1 MRAYKRTRRA
11 IRVFFATAIGL
22 VLAGPLLYLIAGSL
36 MTPAQVTAATPQFIP
51 TSFHFEDYVNGWNQ
65 VLQARTFLNSVIFV
79 VFAVGLQWAL
89 CISGGF
95 AIAKMRF
102 SGRTAITAMFA
113 ISLLIPV
120 VTTVIPV
127 FVVTN
132 EFGLI
137 NSYPGLIIPIVAQ
150 TGFGTLLF
158 RQFIVTLPQELFDA
172 ARMDGAGW
180 WLMLRRLV
188 VPLARPATA
197 AYLAI
202 SVITAWN
209 MYLWPLLAANGPH
222 VQVLSEVV
230 AADRAGQQFRLQRH
244 PTSAV
249 CGDGHHRRPDGRGI
263 SARAARLRQGPH
275 RLGRRVTD
283 ASSNGFHGASAVV
296 TGYD

>member
-1 MRAYKRTRRA
+1 MRLSKRTLKA
-11 IRVFFATAIGL
+11 IRIFFATAIGL

-51 TSFHFEDYVNGWNQ
+51 SSLHFEDYVNGWNQ

-79 VFAVGLQWAL
+79 VFAVGIQWAL
-89 CISGGF
+89 CISGGL
-95 AIAKMRF
+95 AVAKMRF
-102 SGRTAITAMFA
+102 PGRIAITTMFA

-132 EFGLI
+132 QFRMI
-137 NSYPGLIIPIVAQ
+137 NTYPGLIIPIAAQ
-150 TGFGTLLF
+150 TAFGTLLF
-158 RQFIVTLPQELFDA
+158 RQYIVNMPQELFDA

-180 WLMLRRLV
+180 WLILRRLV

-209 MYLWPLLAANGPH
+209 MYLWPLLAANGPK
-222 VQVLSEVV
+222 VQVLSEIV
-230 AADRAGQQFRLQRH
+230 AAIGQ
-244 PTSAV
+244 
-249 CGDGHHRRPDGRGI
+249 GDNFGYSVTQPQLYAATVITVIPVVIAFLLVQPAFVRG
-263 SARAARLRQGPH
+263 L
-275 RLGRRVTD
+275 
-283 ASSNGFHGASAVV
+283 
-296 TGYD
+296 TGSGVE

>member
-1 MRAYKRTRRA
+1 MRLSKRTLKG
-11 IRVFFATAIGL
+11 IRIFFATVIGV

-36 MTPAQVTAATPQFIP
+36 MTPAQVDAATPQFIP
-51 TSFHFEDYVNGWNQ
+51 SSFHFEDYVNGWNE

-79 VFAVGLQWAL
+79 IFAVGIQWAL
-89 CISGGF
+89 CVSGGL

-102 SGRTAITAMFA
+102 PGRGTITGMYA

-127 FVVTN
+127 FVITN
-132 EFGLI
+132 QFRMI
-137 NSYPGLIIPIVAQ
+137 NTYPGLIIPIAAQ

-158 RQFIVTLPQELFDA
+158 RQYIVTMPQELFDA

-180 WLMLRRLV
+180 WLTLRRLI

-209 MYLWPLLAANGPH
+209 MYLWPLLAANAPK

-230 AADRAGQQFRLQRH
+230 ASIGQGDNFGYTVTQPELYAATVITVVPMVVAFLLVQPAFR
-244 PTSAV
+244 
-249 CGDGHHRRPDGRGI
+249 RG
-263 SARAARLRQGPH
+263 L
-275 RLGRRVTD
+275 
-283 ASSNGFHGASAVV
+283 
-296 TGYD
+296 TGSGVE

>member
-1 MRAYKRTRRA
+1 MRLSRRTRKN
-11 IRVFFATAIGL
+11 IRIVCATVVGL
-22 VLAGPLLYLIAGSL
+22 VLAGPLLFLIAGSL
-36 MTPAQVTAATPQFIP
+36 MTSAQVTAATPQFIP
-51 TSFHFEDYVNGWNQ
+51 SSYHFEDYVNGWNQ

-79 VFAVGLQWAL
+79 VFAVGIQWAL
-89 CISGGF
+89 CISGGL
-95 AIAKMRF
+95 
-102 SGRTAITAMFA
+102 AITKMHFRGRSAITTMFA

-127 FVVTN
+127 FIVTN
-132 EFGLI
+132 QFNLI
-137 NSYPGLIIPIVAQ
+137 NTYPGLIIPIAAQ

-158 RQFIVTLPQELFDA
+158 RQYIVTMPLELFDA

-209 MYLWPLLAANGPH
+209 MYLWPLLSANAPH

-230 AADRAGQQFRLQRH
+230 AAIGQGNNFGYSVTQPQLYAATVITVIPMVVAFLLVQ
-244 PTSAV
+244 PAFV
-249 CGDGHHRRPDGRGI
+249 RG
-263 SARAARLRQGPH
+263 L
-275 RLGRRVTD
+275 
-283 ASSNGFHGASAVV
+283 
-296 TGYD
+296 TGSGVE

>member
-1 MRAYKRTRRA
+1 MRLSKRTRKS
-11 IRVFFATAIGL
+11 IRIFFATLVGL
-22 VLAGPLLYLIAGSL
+22 VLAGPLLYLVAGSL
-36 MTPAQVTAATPQFIP
+36 MTSAQVTAATPQFIP
-51 TSFHFEDYVNGWNQ
+51 SSFHFEDYVNGWNQ

-79 VFAVGLQWAL
+79 VCAVGLQWAL
-89 CISGGF
+89 CISGGL

-102 SGRTAITAMFA
+102 RGRVAITTMFA

-132 EFGLI
+132 QFGMI
-137 NSYPGLIIPIVAQ
+137 NTYPGLIIPIAAQ

-158 RQFIVTLPQELFDA
+158 RQYIVTMPQELFDA

-180 WLMLRRLV
+180 WLILRRLV

-209 MYLWPLLAANGPH
+209 MYLWPLLAANSAR

-230 AADRAGQQFRLQRH
+230 AAIGQ
-244 PTSAV
+244 
-249 CGDGHHRRPDGRGI
+249 GDNFGYSVTQPQLYAATVITVIPMVAAFLLVQPAFVRG
-263 SARAARLRQGPH
+263 L
-275 RLGRRVTD
+275 
-283 ASSNGFHGASAVV
+283 
-296 TGYD
+296 TGSGVE

>member
-1 MRAYKRTRRA
+1 MRLSRRTRKN
-11 IRVFFATAIGL
+11 IRIFCATVVGL
-22 VLAGPLLYLIAGSL
+22 VLAGPLLFLIAGSL
-36 MTPAQVTAATPQFIP
+36 MTSTQVTSATPQFIP

-65 VLQARTFLNSVIFV
+65 VLQARTFLNSVVFV
-79 VFAVGLQWAL
+79 VFAVGIQWAL
-89 CISGGF
+89 CISGGL
-95 AIAKMRF
+95 
-102 SGRTAITAMFA
+102 AITKMHFRGRSAITTMFA

-127 FVVTN
+127 FIVTN
-132 EFGLI
+132 QFNLI
-137 NSYPGLIIPIVAQ
+137 NTYPGLIIPIAAQ

-158 RQFIVTLPQELFDA
+158 RQYIITMPLELFDA

-209 MYLWPLLAANGPH
+209 MYLWPLLSANAPH

-230 AADRAGQQFRLQRH
+230 AAIGQ
-244 PTSAV
+244 
-249 CGDGHHRRPDGRGI
+249 GDNFGYSVTQPQLYAATVITVIPMVIAFLLVQPAFVRG
-263 SARAARLRQGPH
+263 L
-275 RLGRRVTD
+275 
-283 ASSNGFHGASAVV
+283 
-296 TGYD
+296 TGSGVE